1 MSCNRESH
9 PMNDDEQILPEY
21 LSDEAAVQIVELLY
35 SLTQALENRYF
46 GEIRRYYL
54 DTNPR
59 QPDLWD

>member
-1 MSCNRESH
+1 
-9 PMNDDEQILPEY
+9 MNDDEQILPEY